1 MRIGLTGGVGAGKSS
16 VAALLAERGAV
27 VIDADAVAREVVQPG
42 TPGHAAVVEHF
53 GASVVGADGGLNRAA
68 LAAIVFADSGQ
79 RDALNAIVHPL
90 VRRRSGELMAA
101 APAGAVVVYDM
112 PLLVEH
118 GSAADFDLVV
128 VVVADVD
135 VRLRRLA
142 GRGMRPDDA
151 RARMANQ
158 AGDDERRAVADEVVV
173 NDGDRAELAAQ
184 VDRLWSRL
192 QAHPRR
198 SSGDEAV

>member
-1 MRIGLTGGVGAGKSS
+1 MRVGLTGGVGAGKSS

-27 VIDADAVAREVVQPG
+27 VIDADAVAREVVEPG
-42 TPGHAAVVEHF
+42 TPGFAAVVEHF
-53 GASVVGADGGLNRAA
+53 GASVVGADGRLDRPA
-68 LAAIVFADSGQ
+68 LAAIVFADAGQ
-79 RDALNAIVHPL
+79 RNALNAIVHPL

-101 APAGAVVVYDM
+101 APAGAIVVYDM

-118 GSAADFDLVV
+118 GSAADFDVV
-128 VVVADVD
+128 VVVLADVD

-142 GRGMRPDDA
+142 DRGMPADDA

-158 AGDDERRAVADEVVV
+158 ASDDERRAVADEVVV
-173 NDGDRAELAAQ
+173 NDGDRATLAAQ
-184 VDRLWSRL
+184 VDRLWPRL
-192 QAHPRR
+192 QAHCGQ